1 MTPTKPPAS
10 VRVVI
15 SPPWKVPGKKPMFC
29 AGAYLTVKEAEE
41 EIAEA
46 QVPRNIVRYVLPSPA
61 TRMAKVDNLEREAL
75 EAAMGGFADKSE
87 EYLRWAERHDLYRIR
102 PLARLELAR
111 RGEKKARKR

>member
-10 VRVVI
+10 VWCTRTSDCFV
-15 SPPWKVPGKKPMFC
+15 
-29 AGAYLTVKEAEE
+29 
-41 EIAEA
+41 
-46 QVPRNIVRYVLPSPA
+46 RNKSEVSRWIKQGWVMDRYNLHVASPA
-61 TRMAKVDNLEREAL
+61 TRMAKLDNLEREAL